1 MLGSLHVENI
11 ALIRSCDIELDG
23 GLTVLT
29 GETGAGK
36 SLLVDSLCLLC
47 GAKSDR
53 TVIRTGESY
62 ALVEGVFYGVP
73 DSAVE
78 LLAAED
84 INVEDGEVVL
94 MRRISA
100 DGRSTARIC
109 GRAVTVSKLREVA
122 SHIITI
128 HGQQDTQTLADRS
141 RQLYMLDRRAGDS
154 RALCDY
160 QNIYYEAKALRERIN
175 TLQNAADERAERIDM
190 LDYRIAELQKLGIK
204 RGEEDELIA
213 EKARIQSFST
223 IVTHAAEAHGKLS
236 TVSGKVGAAISAIEP
251 LFDVVPET
259 KSLSDRLYNI
269 MYEAEDITET
279 LSSYL
284 GDGDGEEDRQ
294 KRLDNVQDRLMTI
307 NTLKRRYRVTSADML
322 IDKLEAMQ
330 AERSELDRSDELL
343 TELAAEYKT
352 LQAKLFAA
360 ADELSA
366 QRKTAAETLKS
377 EVLDSLRFLDMPSV
391 RFEIQIDKKEPS
403 LDGSDDICFMISAN
417 KGEELRQMSKI
428 ASGGELSRI
437 MLAVAR
443 ALECGGADGTL
454 IFDEIDTGISG
465 STSDKIGM
473 LLSQIA
479 EGGQVICVTHSA
491 QIASRADRHLLIS
504 KRETDGRTSTAIKSL
519 DREGRI
525 NELARILGGVNVG
538 RTTISAAEEMLDNAQ
553 HDTI

>member
-11 ALIRSCDIELDG
+11 ALIKECDIDLDG
-23 GLTVLT
+23 GFTVLT

-62 ALVEGVFYGVP
+62 ALVEGVFFGVP
-73 DSAVE
+73 ESVLDM
-78 LLAAED
+78 LAGED
-84 INVEDGEVVL
+84 ITPDGDSVVL

-100 DGRSTARIC
+100 DGRSSARIC

-122 SHIITI
+122 SRIITI

-141 RQLYMLDRRAGDS
+141 RQLYMLDRRADDIVEFEAYG
-154 RALCDY
+154 ALFA
-160 QNIYYEAKALRERIN
+160 ELKALDARIVKLKN
-175 TLQNAADERAERIDM
+175 DADDRAERIDM
-190 LDYRIAELQKLGIK
+190 LDYRISELQKLNIK
-204 RGEEDELIA
+204 PGEEEDLVA
-213 EKARIQSFST
+213 EKTRIQSYST
-223 IVTHAAEAHGKLS
+223 VVTHAAEAHGKLS
-236 TVSGKVGAAISAIEP
+236 TVSGRVNAAISAIEP
-251 LFDVVPET
+251 LFDIVPEA

-279 LSSYL
+279 LGVYL
-284 GDGDGEEDRQ
+284 GDGEGDDDRQ
-294 KRLDNVQDRLMTI
+294 KRLDEIQDRLLTL
-307 NTLKRRYRVTSADML
+307 NTLKRRYRVATADML
-322 IDKLEAMQ
+322 IGKLQSMID
-330 AERSELDRSDELL
+330 ERAELDNSDELL
-343 TELAAEYKT
+343 SQLESDRKKLFDKLMYAAE
-352 LQAKLFAA
+352 KL
-360 ADELSA
+360 SGK
-366 QRKTAAETLKS
+366 RKTAADMLKS

-391 RFEIQIDKKEPS
+391 RFEIEINKKEPS
-403 LDGSDDICFMISAN
+403 NDGADEICFMISAN

-473 LLSQIA
+473 LLAQTSK
-479 EGGQVICVTHSA
+479 GGQVICVTHSA
-491 QIASRADRHLLIS
+491 QIASRADSHLFIS
-504 KRETDGRTSTAIKSL
+504 KREDGGRTSTYVKSL
-519 DREGRI
+519 DRDGRI

-538 RTTISAAEEMLDNAQ
+538 RTTVSAAAEMLDNAQ
-553 HDTI
+553 KTNI